1 MKEEDFEALQK
12 QYYAEL
18 ERRQKITSM
27 KNQIEEV
34 DAMLE
39 NGFKEDG
46 YTSINEMAIVID
58 KTIDWDGRGG
68 HSSENYKIVFE
79 SKEMLKELL
88 LVYKKHLQEKL
99 EELIKEEN

>member
-1 MKEEDFEALQK
+1 MKEEEFK
-12 QYYAEL
+12 EL
-18 ERRQKITSM
+18 EKKYYTELKRRNEIDSM

-39 NGFKEDG
+39 HGFKEDG
-46 YTSINEMAIVID
+46 YTSIDEMAIVIN

-99 EELIKEEN
+99 EGLIKEEN